1 MERTLQLPDAKTL
14 ADTYA
19 LEAVKGFGPQKFR
32 QLHEHGLSA
41 SEVLADPSQLPI
53 GGKRGDTFRT
63 EISRLAS
70 AGLEEF
76 VLRASRQ
83 LEKAA
88 QHGTHILLYS
98 DDGYPPNLWAS
109 NNPVP
114 VLYVRGDLGILRN
127 REAVACV
134 GSRNIRDE
142 YEERQRDFATWASKK
157 GFIVVSGFAM
167 GADSVAHRA
176 ARDVGGPTVCVMP
189 CGLDRP
195 FPPENK
201 TLWAEF
207 NAYPG
212 AALLSE
218 FPFGTAAATLTLRKR
233 NKTIVGLALGAL
245 IGQSSSKGGAMNAFR
260 FAVEQRK
267 PIATFSPNG
276 TEDTSGNRIIVE
288 NNGKE
293 FPTEQRSEQA
303 WTAWLQMLSSSI

>member
-1 MERTLQLPDAKTL
+1 MQLPDKKTL
-14 ADTYA
+14 AHTYA

-32 QLHEHGLSA
+32 ELHERGLTA

-53 GGKRGDTFRT
+53 GGKRGDTFRA
-63 EISRLAS
+63 EIARLMS
-70 AGLEEF
+70 SDLEQF
-76 VLRASRQ
+76 DQRASRQ
-83 LEKAA
+83 IEKAK
-88 QHGTHILLYS
+88 QHGSHILLYS
-98 DDGYPPNLWAS
+98 EDSYPPNLWAS

-114 VLYVRGDLGILRN
+114 ILYVRGDLRILQN
-127 REAVACV
+127 RKAVACV

-142 YEERQRDFATWASKK
+142 YKERQRDFATFASRT
-157 GFIVVSGFAM
+157 GFVVVSGFAL

-176 ARDVGGPTVCVMP
+176 ARDAGGSTVCVMP

-207 NAYPG
+207 NAYQG

-218 FPFGTAAATLTLRKR
+218 FPFGTAAASLTLRKR

-245 IGQSSSKGGAMNAFR
+245 IGQSSPKGGAMNAFR
-260 FAVEQRK
+260 FALEQRK

-276 TEDTSGNRIIVE
+276 AEDTGGNRTIVE
-288 NNGKE
+288 SNGTE
-293 FPTEQRSEQA
+293 FPADQPSEQA
-303 WTAWLQMLSSSI
+303 WASWLQMLSSSI